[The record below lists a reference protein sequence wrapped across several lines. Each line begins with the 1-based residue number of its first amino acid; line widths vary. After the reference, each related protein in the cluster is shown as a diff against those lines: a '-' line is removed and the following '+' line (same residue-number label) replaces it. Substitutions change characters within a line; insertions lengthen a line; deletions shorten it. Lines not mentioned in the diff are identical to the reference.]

1 MENALGPGNLDSIAS
16 LPVPRDLLNKLRGHL
31 ETLLP
36 LTPEPKEVLARL
48 GRYVEAARSPT
59 SLLAFFD
66 RDVTS
71 LESLLKLLGAG
82 DRLADRLIADPES
95 FDLAL
100 VSGGAPAP
108 REVLVDEMVAE
119 MEALARCG
127 GDLSALAELIR
138 AVVGRERLRIAYAEF
153 VAGAPPQQVVSEL
166 TVLAEAVIESALHFS
181 AARMAT
187 RYGIPRTPDGSPGRI
202 VAIGLGRLGSGELSY
217 GCPLEL
223 MFLCDL
229 CGPSDGA
236 ENLSG
241 DEYFAALVREVVAI
255 VAAHSGPGTEQA
267 TGTGLA
273 FAVEGPL
280 FDVSLAKRPLG
291 DAGPPVCTVTEAE
304 RHYQSV
310 GRTWERLL
318 HSHSRV
324 VAGNREL
331 GEQFLGRIEPWV
343 YRRFG
348 ESADREGL
356 QTLAGKLSRHILAA
370 SDPNPAEP
378 KPVGAE
384 SSQRDPQTEPPTGPS
399 VRPDR
404 ASIEV
409 RLVAGGLNDIES
421 VVSLLRVIHGA
432 ESTPVRSLGT
442 LEAIEGLLA
451 EGHISATDAAS
462 LHEAFV
468 WLTRCEHAQEVDSGT
483 GDSDRTVAWNLGYRD
498 RAGLPD
504 VTAFHAALANSLR
517 SVRPVIAGLLERSDV
532 LAGETPIETEL
543 LLDPE
548 PDQELAS
555 RVLRAH
561 GMTDPVTAMIDLQ
574 RLADEPVPY
583 LSGRKCRHH
592 LAAIAPTLLAEI
604 SRSPT
609 PAATLRTLAEV
620 SDSLGGKATLW
631 ELMGTSPA
639 AMSLL
644 VRLCACS
651 PYLAGILVRNPGMID
666 ELIDSLLLDRLPSAA
681 WLEASSIELCRGAAD
696 IRAVMQGFK
705 NGAHLQIGVRDL
717 LGKESLEA
725 THASLACTAESI
737 LRRTSEAVARELS
750 EQYGDPVTEDGTPVE
765 LVILAVGKLGAREP
779 NYHSDLQLCFLYT
792 ADCQT
797 RRRVGGHRT
806 TTTAAKFF
814 GEVARRTID
823 VLRDQTGGIRLFEL
837 GMPLGIQ
844 GPAPERGPAV
854 SVETFAAHF
863 RHGKATLTERLAICK
878 ARAISGRPETR
889 QAIDAQVRGLLAAG
903 EWYKGIA
910 QQVLDLRLAMED
922 SAANDNLKRAKGG
935 TVDVELATQTLQLC
949 HAARHP
955 DILVPG
961 TIEALGRIADAGLV
975 DRDLADRLQDNY
987 RTLREVESKLRL
999 LDTPA
1004 RHEIPTDADSLKRLA
1019 FLLDR
1024 PDADQIVAT
1033 CREVRAANR
1042 ELFLTVIRKLS
1053 E

>member
-1 MENALGPGNLDSIAS
+1 
-16 LPVPRDLLNKLRGHL
+16 
-31 ETLLP
+31 
-36 LTPEPKEVLARL
+36 
-48 GRYVEAARSPT
+48 
-59 SLLAFFD
+59 
-66 RDVTS
+66 
-71 LESLLKLLGAG
+71 
-82 DRLADRLIADPES
+82 
-95 FDLAL
+95 
-100 VSGGAPAP
+100 
-108 REVLVDEMVAE
+108 
-119 MEALARCG
+119 
-127 GDLSALAELIR
+127 
-138 AVVGRERLRIAYAEF
+138 
-153 VAGAPPQQVVSEL
+153 
-166 TVLAEAVIESALHFS
+166 
-181 AARMAT
+181 
-187 RYGIPRTPDGSPGRI
+187 
-202 VAIGLGRLGSGELSY
+202 
-217 GCPLEL
+217 
-223 MFLCDL
+223 
-229 CGPSDGA
+229 
-236 ENLSG
+236 
-241 DEYFAALVREVVAI
+241 
-255 VAAHSGPGTEQA
+255 
-267 TGTGLA
+267 
-273 FAVEGPL
+273 
-280 FDVSLAKRPLG
+280 
-291 DAGPPVCTVTEAE
+291 
-304 RHYQSV
+304 
-310 GRTWERLL
+310 
-318 HSHSRV
+318 
-324 VAGNREL
+324 
-331 GEQFLGRIEPWV
+331 
-343 YRRFG
+343 
-348 ESADREGL
+348 
-356 QTLAGKLSRHILAA
+356 
-370 SDPNPAEP
+370 
-378 KPVGAE
+378 
-384 SSQRDPQTEPPTGPS
+384 
-399 VRPDR
+399 
-404 ASIEV
+404 
-409 RLVAGGLNDIES
+409 
-421 VVSLLRVIHGA
+421 
-432 ESTPVRSLGT
+432 
-442 LEAIEGLLA
+442 
-451 EGHISATDAAS
+451 
-462 LHEAFV
+462 
-468 WLTRCEHAQEVDSGT
+468 
-483 GDSDRTVAWNLGYRD
+483 
-498 RAGLPD
+498 
-504 VTAFHAALANSLR
+504 
-517 SVRPVIAGLLERSDV
+517 
-532 LAGETPIETEL
+532 L

-548 PDQELAS
+548 PDQDLAA

-561 GMTDPVTAMIDLQ
+561 GMADPVTAMVDLQ
-574 RLADEPVPY
+574 RLAAEPVPY

-604 SRSPT
+604 SRSPA

-681 WLEASSIELCRGAAD
+681 WLEASSTELCRGASD

-737 LRRTSEAVARELS
+737 LRRTSEAVTRELS
-750 EQYGDPVTEDGTPVE
+750 EQYGDPVTEDGAPVE

-806 TTTAAKFF
+806 TTTTAKFF
-814 GEVARRTID
+814 GEVARRTIE
-823 VLRDQTGGIRLFEL
+823 VLHDRTGGTRLFEL
-837 GMPLGIQ
+837 GMPLGLQ

-863 RHGKATLTERLAICK
+863 RHGKATLTERLSICK
-878 ARAISGRPETR
+878 ARAISGRSETR
-889 QAIDAQVRGLLAAG
+889 RAIDAQVRGLLASG

-922 SAANDNLKRAKGG
+922 SAANDNLKRAEGG

-975 DRDLADRLQDNY
+975 ERDLADGLRDNY
-987 RTLREVESKLRL
+987 RALREVESKLRL

-1004 RHEIPTDADSLKRLA
+1004 RHEIPSDSDSLKRLA
-1019 FLLDR
+1019 FLLNL